1 VVAFLLISLSISTCP
16 HGQGCSAG
24 GAELAAW
31 RKEMT
36 WGKRSMDW
44 TPSMAIVYCAEP
56 LASDQVFLTGCLEEH
71 GSWMIFLRGLYYSIH
86 DVCKSHPKYL
96 TDTMV

>member
-1 VVAFLLISLSISTCP
+1 
-16 HGQGCSAG
+16 
-24 GAELAAW
+24 
-31 RKEMT
+31 MT

-86 DVCKSHPKYL
+86 DVSKSHPKYL